1 MGYFFNTNYVLPFL
15 SVCCPF
21 CDINFYFAIEKY
33 RQTHRYNAHIYM
45 CSNFKT
51 IHDVLW
57 YIYTLLSNCLK
68 KTSCIYEKD

>member
-1 MGYFFNTNYVLPFL
+1 MGYFFNTNYVPPFL